1 VLSKRLFAFLFVEKV
16 LSRLHVS
23 ENDVFSQRRGKG
35 LSHAARHV
43 HQSEGAHG
51 GAASSD

>member
-1 VLSKRLFAFLFVEKV
+1 MRTTFFLKEK
-16 LSRLHVS
+16 
-23 ENDVFSQRRGKG
+23 DC
-35 LSHAARHV
+35 HAARHV

>member
-1 VLSKRLFAFLFVEKV
+1 MTFFLNVAEK
-16 LSRLHVS
+16 
-23 ENDVFSQRRGKG
+23 DC
-35 LSHAARHV
+35 HAARHV

>member
-16 LSRLHVS
+16 LSRLRVRTTFFLNVA
-23 ENDVFSQRRGKG
+23 EKDC
-35 LSHAARHV
+35 HAARHV

>member
-1 VLSKRLFAFLFVEKV
+1 MKTTFFLIAEKV
-16 LSRLHVS
+16 C
-23 ENDVFSQRRGKG
+23 
-35 LSHAARHV
+35 HAARHV